1 MRSKRSLITVLFLTL
16 MVIFSA
22 CDNRVGKS
30 SDDILTLSELRILT
44 QKGEELTWKDFNAYP
59 FEDIGSG
66 LYIRKYEV
74 DGDYHLLI
82 SGRSISKAPDTIYLV
97 KTNGEQI
104 DIRYGDI
111 DNF

>member
-1 MRSKRSLITVLFLTL
+1 ML
-16 MVIFSA
+16 VIFSA
-22 CDNRVGKS
+22 CDNKGGKS
-30 SDDILTLSELRILT
+30 SDDLLTLSELRILA
-44 QKGEELTWKDFNAYP
+44 QISEELTWKDFNAYS

-74 DGDYHLLI
+74 EGDYDLLI
-82 SGRSISKAPDTIYLV
+82 SGKSISKAPDTIYLV